1 MNDANL
7 NADDQESIQGLTDSV
22 YDPVY
27 GPTSEHFWPGSGL
40 HAKDYVLSATHPPV
54 YVSGE
59 EFLEIYEDRFS
70 GVSDYLESTD
80 YPERS
85 YSDTL
90 YDHFHC
96 LYNRVESWNAS
107 TLFVS
112 AVYRGIF
119 HVMRPYESRL
129 LELETR
135 LNCESIKENYL
146 KKGRKD
152 EALAIY
158 GPFVKKEDKRK
169 RNLSVNDC
177 AYLVNLIFYPYT
189 DLPFISELIKVLHR
203 TEIAANHQQE
213 FREALL
219 LELGRS
225 HTLTLL
231 EDEYRR
237 DLHKERFVLVLS
249 LLQIQPKAAEK
260 PIDESLSL
268 QSYQPMIRLIRDH
281 KQILS
286 REK

>member
-27 GPTSEHFWPGSGL
+27 GPTSEHFWPDSWF
-40 HAKDYVLSATHPPV
+40 HAENYVLCATHPPV
-54 YVSGE
+54 YVSGK
-59 EFLEIYEDRFS
+59 EFLEIYEDRFY

-80 YPERS
+80 YPKRS

-96 LYNRVESWNAS
+96 LYGRVESWNAS

-119 HVMRPYESRL
+119 HRMRPYESRL
-129 LELETR
+129 LELKTR
-135 LNCESIKENYL
+135 LHYKSIWENYL
-146 KKGRKD
+146 KEGRKD
-152 EALAIY
+152 EALAAY
-158 GPFVKKEDKRK
+158 GPFVKEEDKK
-169 RNLSVNDC
+169 KKNLFVNAC
-177 AYLVNLIFYPYT
+177 VRLLNLILFCYT
-189 DLPFISELIKVLHR
+189 DLPLILELIKMLHR
-203 TEIAANHQQE
+203 TKIVANHQQE

-219 LELGRS
+219 LKVKES

-231 EDEYRR
+231 EDECRR
-237 DLHKERFVLVLS
+237 DLHKERFVLALS
-249 LLQIQPKAAEK
+249 LLQIQPRAAEK
-260 PIDESLSL
+260 VIYESLFL